1 MKSYTELCQLQTY
14 EERLRYLQLYGGV
27 GKDTFGFDRWL
38 NQDFYQSREWR
49 QFRDR
54 IIVRDNG
61 YDLGCKDHPIT
72 DWVLK
77 NGIPVRP
84 KISIH
89 HLNPITKED
98 IIRHSEKLL
107 DPENAI
113 CVSAAT
119 HKVIHYATPALGG
132 NEMYLVRKFN
142 VTEAAYSTSLRL
154 KMQEAEHMVRCI
166 VPSRERSL
174 ALTKLDEALFWANA
188 AIAAE
193 GVMDHE
199 E

>member
-1 MKSYTELCQLQTY
+1 METEN
-14 EERLRYLQLYGGV
+14 R
-27 GKDTFGFDRWL
+27 
-38 NQDFYQSREWR
+38 
-49 QFRDR
+49 
-54 IIVRDNG
+54 
-61 YDLGCKDHPIT
+61 
-72 DWVLK
+72 
-77 NGIPVRP
+77 
-84 KISIH
+84 
-89 HLNPITKED
+89 
-98 IIRHSEKLL
+98 
-107 DPENAI
+107 
-113 CVSAAT
+113 
-119 HKVIHYATPALGG
+119 ATPALGG

-193 GVMDHE
+193 GVINHE